1 MSKSAREGNILLP
14 LISAVAVVAVLAAGY
29 FFLQARQLQKE
40 PSIESQGS
48 SNSNNTNTT
57 FPKSQ
62 PVGETTNWKDLNSIY
77 GYTVKYPPSW
87 FASLASS
94 NRLGS
99 IDQIESYDTS
109 LIKSPGKEEFEKGQV
124 KLELGKQQN
133 AYDLSGVEESL
144 SLEGVV
150 PKTNEKTTV
159 DSKPALKVVQEA
171 PSGEVTS
178 YFIEKEYRQV
188 YFISIYGD
196 QTGENEKPVQQI
208 LSTFKFDWL
217 TASKFL

>member
-77 GYTVKYPPSW
+77 G
-87 FASLASS
+87 
-94 NRLGS
+94 
-99 IDQIESYDTS
+99 
-109 LIKSPGKEEFEKGQV
+109 
-124 KLELGKQQN
+124 
-133 AYDLSGVEESL
+133 
-144 SLEGVV
+144 
-150 PKTNEKTTV
+150 
-159 DSKPALKVVQEA
+159 
-171 PSGEVTS
+171 
-178 YFIEKEYRQV
+178 
-188 YFISIYGD
+188 
-196 QTGENEKPVQQI
+196 
-208 LSTFKFDWL
+208 
-217 TASKFL
+217 